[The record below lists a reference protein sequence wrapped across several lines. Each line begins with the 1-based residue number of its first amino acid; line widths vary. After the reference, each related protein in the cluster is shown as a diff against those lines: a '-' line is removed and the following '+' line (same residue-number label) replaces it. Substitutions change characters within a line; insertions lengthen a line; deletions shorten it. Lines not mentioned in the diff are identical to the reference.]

1 MTGRDRMVLIV
12 IGVVVVLG
20 AAWMLVVSPERQ
32 QANKLAG
39 QVAAAQA
46 QVTAAEST
54 VSSARAAQSQYAA
67 AYASLVNIGKAV
79 PPSDEVPALI
89 DQLTQASHEKS
100 VQFSAISPGAS
111 TAASASATT
120 TTTTTTGASTGTP
133 AHGAAASG
141 TEAAGVT
148 QLPFS
153 FTFEGSYFDLEHLFR
168 KLTEFATLNA
178 AGKLEVN
185 GRLLTINSLSLS
197 TAGGSEGAKSGGQL
211 TGSISATAYV
221 MPASAS
227 LTAAP
232 STGSSSSA
240 GASPASS
247 TTASSSTPAPA
258 IVKVNP

>member
-67 AYASLVNIGKAV
+67 AYASLVSIGKAV

-89 DQLTQASHEKS
+89 YQLAQASQREERA
-100 VQFSAISPGAS
+100 VLTRSARRQHRRECERDHDHDDNHV
-111 TAASASATT
+111 
-120 TTTTTTGASTGTP
+120 P
-133 AHGAAASG
+133 ARGLGPRRRASG
-141 TEAAGVT
+141 TEAAGFT

-153 FTFEGSYFDLEHLFR
+153 FIFDGGFFDLEHLFR
-168 KLTEFATLNA
+168 QLTEFATLNA

-185 GRLLTINSLSLS
+185 GRLLTIQSVSLS
-197 TAGGSEGAKSGGQL
+197 TAGGSDRRQ
-211 TGSISATAYV
+211 V
-221 MPASAS
+221 RQPADRHR
-227 LTAAP
+227 
-232 STGSSSSA
+232 
-240 GASPASS
+240 SPPRH
-247 TTASSSTPAPA
+247 T
-258 IVKVNP
+258 

>member
-12 IGVVVVLG
+12 ISVVVVLG

-89 DQLTQASHEKS
+89 DQLTQASNEKS

-111 TAASASATT
+111 TGASASAS
-120 TTTTTTGASTGTP
+120 TTTTTGASTGSS
-133 AHGAAASG
+133 AQGAAASG
-141 TEAAGVT
+141 TQAAAFT

-221 MPASAS
+221 MPASAG
-227 LTAAP
+227 LTATP
-232 STGSSSSA
+232 SPGSSTSA

-247 TTASSSTPAPA
+247 TTGSSSTPAPA